1 MSEVYMWMCIWKY
14 VYIFPN
20 LQFLSKFR
28 KGTQRF
34 LTAFAQAVYSKKK
47 VNKNAHYQ
55 GNRAVLNHKMYFL
68 FFSAT
73 AYSITCRYSSLF
85 SCWMWRAYRDCKDIY
100 IFVHNFCFHSF
111 PDKWNFQPRRD
122 DLLMSVYTIFSYQVC
137 KYELWC
143 AWGAS

>member
-1 MSEVYMWMCIWKY
+1 MFIEVLLHKNTERFQDCCSLSINERGVYVNVYMKIC
-14 VYIFPN
+14 VYLSN
-20 LQFLSKFR
+20 LPFLYKFR

-34 LTAFAQAVYSKKK
+34 LTAFAQAVYSKKKK

-85 SCWMWRAYRDCKDIY
+85 SCWM
-100 IFVHNFCFHSF
+100 
-111 PDKWNFQPRRD
+111 
-122 DLLMSVYTIFSYQVC
+122 
-137 KYELWC
+137 
-143 AWGAS
+143 